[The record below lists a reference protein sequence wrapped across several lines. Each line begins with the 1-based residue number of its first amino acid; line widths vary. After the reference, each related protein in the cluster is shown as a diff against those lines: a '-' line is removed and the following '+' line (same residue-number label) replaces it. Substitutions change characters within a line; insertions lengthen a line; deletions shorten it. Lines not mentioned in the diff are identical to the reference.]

1 MRRFVIAA
9 LAGIAL
15 LGIGAVALILSQ
27 GDSPPAGAGTP
38 FAIPDGGPP
47 PAIGSPF
54 LPTQPGLPLGLA
66 AAGQVPPV
74 SLHEAPPPPPDPDSW
89 EAVAPVGRLGALRG
103 IGGAIGRELNELQP
117 RLADCF
123 TEESQAQHGQVAFSR
138 VQDAQL
144 PDESGTTLLMLQLE
158 TRAGQVVIVDAP
170 LETRGGAS
178 DGLIACAQRVLRGV
192 VIPEPAAKSG
202 ARYRVRFPL
211 IQ

>member
-1 MRRFVIAA
+1 MKRLVIAA

-27 GDSPPAGAGTP
+27 GGSPQAGAGTP

-47 PAIGSPF
+47 PQIGSPF
-54 LPTQPGLPLGLA
+54 LPTQPGLPAGLA
-66 AAGQVPPV
+66 AVGQPPPV
-74 SLHEAPPPPPDPDSW
+74 SLHEAPPPPPAPDSW
-89 EAVAPVGRLGALRG
+89 EAVAPVGRLGAIRG
-103 IGGAIGRELNELQP
+103 VGGAIGRELNELQP
-117 RLADCF
+117 RLAECF
-123 TEESQAQHGQVAFSR
+123 TEESQSQHGQVAFSR
-138 VQDAQL
+138 VQDAQP

-158 TRAGQVVIVDAP
+158 ARPGQVVIVDAP

-192 VIPEPAAKSG
+192 VVQEPRAKPG
-202 ARYRVRFPL
+202 ERYRVRFPL